1 MTEKQARFCE
11 LAIKRFN
18 REREPETIE
27 IERQTWDGR
36 TLGYC
41 ITIEAG
47 GSTLIG
53 IATGVAHNLIYSLLM
68 ACGEWD
74 GELSLTNPSILK
86 SQRDGNGDA
95 DALLWVAMR
104 EMLAEYEGLGEAS

>member
-1 MTEKQARFCE
+1 
-11 LAIKRFN
+11 
-18 REREPETIE
+18 
-27 IERQTWDGR
+27 
-36 TLGYC
+36 
-41 ITIEAG
+41 
-47 GSTLIG
+47 
-53 IATGVAHNLIYSLLM
+53 M